1 MTMKRF
7 FYILLAALLLLT
19 LAACAKTPAAELTT
33 EPAGEA
39 PDWQT
44 QYDLGVR
51 YLSEGNYEEAIIA
64 FTAAIEIDPKQP
76 DTYKQLAEAYYAL
89 GEDEKARD
97 ILRQGYEATGD
108 DSLNLEEAE
117 NELTEDELAM
127 TEDLWISL
135 ANHDMEQSHSILSSE
150 ELISLIMRIGVPSNS
165 VGNRVYPD
173 MYMTLGSLD
182 SGMIIAYDPSQ
193 VFPVITCIFGQ
204 WKFVGHIEGGGAV
217 YYPQG
222 DCVYYESWPV
232 SNSYMFTVAQF
243 EDGLPNG
250 SCEENIIQ
258 FSGAELSSI
267 TTTTG
272 ETTYGLWNGVVTTR
286 DQWVQS
292 NIRLDETGESEF
304 VDGVPKFL
312 GYIET
317 GSDKVPCYS
326 RNLKTGELLT
336 TSSAGAFKYVGHNML
351 PCPYRSLT
359 QGNVGESDPYEFA
372 KSNMRLSVF
381 LPFVWEE
388 G

>member
-1 MTMKRF
+1 MKKVF
-7 FYILLAALLLLT
+7 CLVLAAAMLLCACSAKDD
-19 LAACAKTPAAELTT
+19 LAVPVR
-33 EPAGEA
+33 EA
-39 PDWQT
+39 MQAPSWQA

-150 ELISLIMRIGVPSNS
+150 AFISLIMRVGVAD
-165 VGNRVYPD
+165 PD
-173 MYMTLGSLD
+173 YDGLVSYITLGSPD
-182 SGMIIAYDPSQ
+182 NGAIIKYAASQ
-193 VFPVITCIFGQ
+193 SSPEIRCIFGQ
-204 WKFVGHIEGGGAV
+204 WENVGYTESGGAL

-222 DCVYYESWPV
+222 ECVYYEYEDRPDYNYYV
-232 SNSYMFTVAQF
+232 FTVAQF
-243 EDGLPNG
+243 EDGLPNS
-250 SCEENIIQ
+250 SCERNVIQ
-258 FSGAELSSI
+258 FSGTELFSI
-267 TTTTG
+267 TTTSG
-272 ETTYGLWNGVVTTR
+272 ETTKGLWNGVVTTR
-286 DQWVQS
+286 DQWFWSEINV
-292 NIRLDETGESEF
+292 DETGESEL
-304 VDGVPKFL
+304 VDGIPTLF
-312 GYIET
+312 GYSGT
-317 GSDKVPCYS
+317 GSVKFPCYS
-326 RNLKTGELLT
+326 RSLKTGELLT
-336 TSSAGAFKYVGHNML
+336 GSEAGAFEYNGQSHL
-351 PCPYRSLT
+351 EFPYCYMAQSYD
-359 QGNVGESDPYEFA
+359 GESDPYEVA
-372 KSNMRLSVF
+372 ANNMRLSVF

>member
-1 MTMKRF
+1 MKKVF
-7 FYILLAALLLLT
+7 CLVLAAAMLLCACSAKDD
-19 LAACAKTPAAELTT
+19 LAVPVR
-33 EPAGEA
+33 EA
-39 PDWQT
+39 MQAPSWQA

-127 TEDLWISL
+127 TEDLWASL

-150 ELISLIMRIGVPSNS
+150 AFISLIMRVGVAD
-165 VGNRVYPD
+165 PD
-173 MYMTLGSLD
+173 YDGLVSYITLGSPD
-182 SGMIIAYDPSQ
+182 NGAIIKYDASQ
-193 VFPVITCIFGQ
+193 SSPEIRCIFGQ
-204 WKFVGHIEGGGAV
+204 WENVGYTESGGAV